1 MTCYAK
7 TNRSEKMKI
16 RYAWS
21 PRTADPAEVT
31 TLELTTE
38 HVPRIG
44 ELVEIEIQVT
54 KEEWCVKSGR
64 VKDVIWT
71 VRREPMVSVLLGA

>member
-1 MTCYAK
+1 
-7 TNRSEKMKI
+7 MKI

-21 PRTADPAEVT
+21 ATKNDPAEVT
-31 TLELTTE
+31 AIELEAE
-38 HVPRIG
+38 HIPRGG
-44 ELVEIEIQVT
+44 ELVEIEIQLT
-54 KEEWCVKSGR
+54 KDEWVVKSGR

>member
-1 MTCYAK
+1 M
-7 TNRSEKMKI
+7 MKI
-16 RYAWS
+16 RYAWN

-31 TLELTTE
+31 SLELTAD
-38 HVPRIG
+38 HVPRVG
-44 ELVEIEIQVT
+44 ELVEIEIQLT
-54 KEEWCVKSGR
+54 KKEWCVKSGR

>member
-1 MTCYAK
+1 
-7 TNRSEKMKI
+7 MKI

-21 PRTADPAEVT
+21 PRTTDHAEVT
-31 TLELTTE
+31 SLELTADQ
-38 HVPRIG
+38 VPRVG
-44 ELVEIEIQVT
+44 ELVEIEIQLT
-54 KEEWCVKSGR
+54 QGEWCVRSGR

>member
-1 MTCYAK
+1 
-7 TNRSEKMKI
+7 MKI

-21 PRTADPAEVT
+21 PKGTDPAEVT
-31 TLELTTE
+31 ALELE
-38 HVPRIG
+38 ADHIPRAG
-44 ELVEIEIQVT
+44 ELVEIEIQLS
-54 KEEWCVKSGR
+54 KDEWVVKSGR

>member
-1 MTCYAK
+1 
-7 TNRSEKMKI
+7 MKI

-21 PRTADPAEVT
+21 PRTTDPDEVT
-31 TLELTTE
+31 SLELTAD

-44 ELVEIEIQVT
+44 ELVEIEIQIT
-54 KEEWCVKSGR
+54 QNEWVVKSGR